1 MRLRLP
7 RPWRRDLHA
16 LAGVYALD
24 ALDDAERDRF
34 ERHLRRCRACEN
46 EVRGFAATAAALG
59 RAAAAEPPSGLKE
72 RVLAATTVTRQLP
85 PVTATPRWRRA
96 VAGRRGAGAG
106 TTRTFGMI
114 PKIATG
120 VAAVS
125 LAAVVVLAVITIGT
139 NNSLNKERA
148 RNQAIAAVLA
158 APDARI
164 VSGPTTAGGTATVV
178 ASHRAGQIVFT
189 SAGLK
194 VLPST
199 QVYELWFLGPGTA
212 RSAGLVPT
220 AVAGSTAP
228 VLASGLE
235 TGDSVGVTVEPAGG
249 TTAPTTTPIV
259 VLAVPV

>member
-7 RPWRRDLHA
+7 GPWRRDLHA

-34 ERHLRRCRACEN
+34 ERHLRRCQACQN

-59 RAAAAEPPSGLKE
+59 RAAAAEPPAGLKE

-96 VAGRRGAGAG
+96 AAGSSAARRG
-106 TTRTFGMI
+106 TSRTFWTM
-114 PKIATG
+114 PK
-120 VAAVS
+120 
-125 LAAVVVLAVITIGT
+125 
-139 NNSLNKERA
+139 
-148 RNQAIAAVLA
+148 IAAVLA

-178 ASHRAGQIVFT
+178 ASRLAGKIVFT
-189 SAGLK
+189 SSGLR
-194 VLPST
+194 VLPSS
-199 QVYELWFLGPGTA
+199 QVYELWFLGPGKA
-212 RSAGLVPT
+212 RAAGLVPPAGVT
-220 AVAGSTAP
+220 GSTAP

>member
-7 RPWRRDLHA
+7 GPWRRDLHA
-16 LAGVYALD
+16 LAGAYALD

-34 ERHLRRCRACEN
+34 ERHLRRCQACQN

-59 RAAAAEPPSGLKE
+59 RAAAAEPPAGLKE
-72 RVLAATTVTRQLP
+72 RVLATTTVTRQLP
-85 PVTATPRWRRA
+85 PATATPRWRRA
-96 VAGRRGAGAG
+96 APGSSAARRG
-106 TTRTFGMI
+106 TSRTFWTM

-120 VAAVS
+120 IAAVA
-125 LAAVVVLAVITIGT
+125 LAAVVALAVITIGT

-148 RNQAIAAVLA
+148 QNQAIAAVLA

-164 VSGPTTAGGTATVV
+164 VSGPTSAGGIATVV
-178 ASHRAGQIVFT
+178 ASHRAGKIVFT
-189 SAGLK
+189 SAGLT

-228 VLASGLE
+228 VLASGLA

-259 VLAVPV
+259 VLAVPA